1 MPLFELK
8 VRETSVRVYHVEAA
22 DDSEA
27 VQRLNDGKVNTIK
40 TTSIEP
46 ELTVQCLSEN
56 NSPEIALSPC
66 A

>member
-8 VRETSVRVYHVEAA
+8 VREASVRIFHVEAA
-22 DDSEA
+22 DENEA

-40 TTSIEP
+40 TISIEP